1 MDNQSALDAIHEIIL
16 KVDSLFCGHLSDA
29 RSMET
34 EWEASTVIEETETG
48 RNAHTFRYD
57 DLRLLDR
64 CISALTAVEPV
75 IIDAPGSKHFYAM
88 LGGFH
93 GLRYAVSRDPWDLE
107 SSIKLGRKAARWLH
121 VFGADS
127 HSASILFNLAVS
139 LSFRFDVTDLQQ
151 DLNEA
156 FHHAH
161 AAMSAMADG
170 GAGQT
175 AALSLLGELHIKR
188 YETTKSKQDLLDAIS
203 KYREALRS
211 MPSYRPDWFRVNKH
225 LIVTLI
231 HHAQGHGELSGDFAT
246 PLIRELAEKDPS
258 CEYLLANASRLA
270 PVEDFSHIF
279 QKLPM
284 KNDSGDSVL
293 ELPSDN
299 DEVFTVESRGEHLG
313 PDNRVQVRELPQ
325 LLLFDREAGTVMD
338 MPIFDLDDVNRFKDV
353 LTGILPSKDLL
364 GELDSEV
371 IGFADDWTC
380 SLDNSFGQEFSQ
392 HLGEAAPTGLTQLPP
407 AHLCDRCRTLNFLSP
422 QFELNVS
429 RAELE
434 SSRTDSCEFCRL
446 LLEVLGPTISSE
458 PVKLHVKE
466 SCLRAEGSNRPLLRV
481 YSKPGSEICS
491 AIQPYPVLPEPRTQS
506 HFDFLRQW
514 LRICDEEHQ
523 CLKNHQEEEDGD
535 DEPRA
540 QPDNF
545 LPERVLDVGVGRD
558 SDTLRLKLSDLG
570 ERGKYITLSH
580 CWGRPSDEQKDSFCT
595 YRCNLDARRKSID
608 WNALP
613 RTFQDAITVARE
625 LGVRYLWIDSMCI
638 IQRHKGCLDACDSLR
653 DWNTESRNMERYYGQ
668 AYVTIAATSAE
679 HSEVGF
685 LNPRFTPGN
694 QTRIQERCVNIATP
708 AGNSLYICKDIDNFR
723 DDVEQGC
730 LNKRGWVLQERLL
743 SRRTIHFTAGQT
755 YGECGDGIRCQTL
768 TKMTNPKASLF
779 SDTLFPRSIMRYTKS
794 NRIRFFQYL
803 FETYSTLDLT
813 TETDRPVAIEGL
825 LKRLGAELNTPTQY
839 GIIKRF
845 LNRSLLWRRS
855 ADTKLK
861 LIKGLEAQN
870 VPSWSWLRYAGQI
883 SYLSVPFYSVSWSN
897 AVKSFP
903 DNDGD
908 AHADPNPE
916 LGPKF
921 SAFVRT
927 FSPGAQCQGLL
938 FDETERTDIHTLRCV
953 VLGRIGDESSE
964 QQHYILAV
972 APVHV
977 RDDVDLYERVGVGS
991 IQRRDIDFK
1000 SGRQLVWIK

>member
-57 DLRLLDR
+57 DSRILDR

-293 ELPSDN
+293 ELPSDI

-570 ERGKYITLSH
+570 ERGK
-580 CWGRPSDEQKDSFCT
+580 
-595 YRCNLDARRKSID
+595 
-608 WNALP
+608 
-613 RTFQDAITVARE
+613 
-625 LGVRYLWIDSMCI
+625 
-638 IQRHKGCLDACDSLR
+638 
-653 DWNTESRNMERYYGQ
+653 NMERYYGQ

-723 DDVEQGC
+723 DD
-730 LNKRGWVLQERLL
+730 
-743 SRRTIHFTAGQT
+743 
-755 YGECGDGIRCQTL
+755 
-768 TKMTNPKASLF
+768 
-779 SDTLFPRSIMRYTKS
+779 
-794 NRIRFFQYL
+794 YL

-855 ADTKLK
+855 SDTKLK

-921 SAFVRT
+921 SAFILNPT
-927 FSPGAQCQGLL
+927 FIRPLVNLL
-938 FDETERTDIHTLRCV
+938 DSDCRKAAAALAESRAIISLVIEQRQRLRREALANGDSAPSFNDVIDWAESECKGHDYDAPVMQLTLSFAAIHTTT
-953 VLGRIGDESSE
+953 
-964 QQHYILAV
+964 
-972 APVHV
+972 
-977 RDDVDLYERVGVGS
+977 DL
-991 IQRRDIDFK
+991 
-1000 SGRQLVWIK
+1000 LT

>member
-1 MDNQSALDAIHEIIL
+1 MSAL
-16 KVDSLFCGHLSDA
+16 
-29 RSMET
+29 
-34 EWEASTVIEETETG
+34 
-48 RNAHTFRYD
+48 
-57 DLRLLDR
+57 
-64 CISALTAVEPV
+64 
-75 IIDAPGSKHFYAM
+75 
-88 LGGFH
+88 
-93 GLRYAVSRDPWDLE
+93 
-107 SSIKLGRKAARWLH
+107 
-121 VFGADS
+121 
-127 HSASILFNLAVS
+127 
-139 LSFRFDVTDLQQ
+139 
-151 DLNEA
+151 
-156 FHHAH
+156 
-161 AAMSAMADG
+161 ADG

-225 LIVTLI
+225 LILTLI
-231 HHAQGHGELSGDFAT
+231 HHAQDHGELSGDFAT

-270 PVEDFSHIF
+270 PVEDFSPIF
-279 QKLPM
+279 QKLPT

-299 DEVFTVESRGEHLG
+299 DEVFTVESRGVYLG

-338 MPIFDLDDVNRFKDV
+338 MPMLDLDDHNRVKDV

-364 GELDSEV
+364 GEVDSEV

-434 SSRTDSCEFCRL
+434 SSRTDSC
-446 LLEVLGPTISSE
+446 
-458 PVKLHVKE
+458 
-466 SCLRAEGSNRPLLRV
+466 
-481 YSKPGSEICS
+481 SEICS
-491 AIQPYPVLPEPRTQS
+491 AIQPYPMLPEPRTQR
-506 HFDFLRQW
+506 HFDFLREW

-558 SDTLRLKLSDLG
+558 SYTLRLKLSDLG
-570 ERGKYITLSH
+570 ERGN
-580 CWGRPSDEQKDSFCT
+580 FCT

-685 LNPRFTPGN
+685 LNPRFAPGN

-813 TETDRPVAIEGL
+813 TETDRPIAIEGL

-861 LIKGLEAQN
+861 PIKGLEAQN

-921 SAFVRT
+921 SAFILNPT
-927 FSPGAQCQGLL
+927 FIWPSVNLLDSDCRKATAALAECRAIISLVIEQRQRLRREALANSDPTPSFNDVIDWAESEYKGHDYGAAVMQLTL
-938 FDETERTDIHTLRCV
+938 SFAAIHTTTDL
-953 VLGRIGDESSE
+953 LTQTLIM
-964 QQHYILAV
+964 LAMHPEFIDPIRQEI
-972 APVHV
+972 ASTLAAEGWQKNALFNMKLL
-977 RDDVDLYERVGVGS
+977 DSAIKEA
-991 IQRRDIDFK
+991 QRLK
-1000 SGRQLVWIK
+1000 PGGLC

>member
-1 MDNQSALDAIHEIIL
+1 MDNQSAVDAIHEIIL

-57 DLRLLDR
+57 DSRILDT

-75 IIDAPGSKHFYAM
+75 ITDAPGSKRFYAM

-93 GLRYAVSRDPWDLE
+93 GLRYAANRDPWDLE

-127 HSASILFNLAVS
+127 HSASIMFNLAVS
-139 LSFRFDVTDLQQ
+139 LSCRFDVTDLQQ

-175 AALSLLGELHIKR
+175 AAFSLLGELHIKR

-203 KYREALRS
+203 NYREALRS

-258 CEYLLANASRLA
+258 CEYLLTNASRLA
-270 PVEDFSHIF
+270 PVEDFSPIF

-299 DEVFTVESRGEHLG
+299 DEVFTVESRGEYLG

-338 MPIFDLDDVNRFKDV
+338 MPMLDLDDHNRVKDV

-364 GELDSEV
+364 GEVDSEV

-392 HLGEAAPTGLTQLPP
+392 HLGEAAPTGLPQLPP

-429 RAELE
+429 RTELE
-434 SSRTDSCEFCRL
+434 SSRTDSCELCRL

-458 PVKLHVKE
+458 SVKLHVKE

-491 AIQPYPVLPEPRTQS
+491 TIQPYPMLPEPRTRR
-506 HFDFLRQW
+506 HFDFLREW
-514 LRICDEEHQ
+514 LRICDKEHQ
-523 CLKNHQEEEDGD
+523 CLKNHQEEEDDD

-570 ERGKYITLSH
+570 ERGK
-580 CWGRPSDEQKDSFCT
+580 
-595 YRCNLDARRKSID
+595 
-608 WNALP
+608 
-613 RTFQDAITVARE
+613 
-625 LGVRYLWIDSMCI
+625 
-638 IQRHKGCLDACDSLR
+638 
-653 DWNTESRNMERYYGQ
+653 NMERYYGQ

-964 QQHYILAV
+964 QQHFILAV
-972 APVHV
+972 APV
-977 RDDVDLYERVGVGS
+977 
-991 IQRRDIDFK
+991 
-1000 SGRQLVWIK
+1000 